1 MLQNIY
7 VILNHGYQIR
17 ADVRII
23 LSVEMYKNNS
33 ISLFHFCYKQQALS
47 LGDKKNHWKLD
58 DCIWIL

>member
-47 LGDKKNHWKLD
+47 LGDKKNH
-58 DCIWIL
+58 